1 MALIGDSA
9 DVDYVTGMDMQ
20 KEARPSM
27 LNKIIED
34 MKAEIG
40 ESEDMDEGMTMQ
52 QVQQEEPMP
61 TEQPQEEAMPTEEEP
76 KGLMARRG

>member
-1 MALIGDSA
+1 
-9 DVDYVTGMDMQ
+9 MQ
-20 KEARPSM
+20 KEARPAM

-61 TEQPQEEAMPTEEEP
+61 TAPPQEEAMPTEEEP

>member
-1 MALIGDSA
+1 
-9 DVDYVTGMDMQ
+9 
-20 KEARPSM
+20 
-27 LNKIIED
+27 
-34 MKAEIG
+34 
-40 ESEDMDEGMTMQ
+40 MQ